1 MVLNRGY
8 VRKRSIFY
16 RELICQRLPVGSIW
30 HSIYM
35 VGEREG
41 GSYFDPKKLL
51 RKCHAE
57 QSTIE
62 RIGRYSTSAMSSA
75 SSDKELHAC

>member
-1 MVLNRGY
+1 MAQHLYGWR
-8 VRKRSIFY
+8 
-16 RELICQRLPVGSIW
+16 
-30 HSIYM
+30 
-35 VGEREG
+35 EREG
-41 GSYFDPKKLL
+41 GGGELFRSKKLL

-75 SSDKELHAC
+75 NSDKELHAC